1 MTEIA
6 PVFARI
12 IEDYLDQVRDI
23 AEKEET
29 AASLGISTTAKGY
42 TIPFFYRD
50 FAIATDGITASDG
63 SQPHHAVSVI
73 LCKYLLLC
81 PSVPSSDHSLVT
93 FKDFRDAAP
102 YVGGFRT
109 NAEQVISGS
118 FTNGLSA
125 LEQRCVQL
133 GGTRFVTEVSC
144 QLAYRFQALP
154 KVPVFLL
161 FNDADEEFPAQAIV
175 LFQRNAASYL
185 DMECLAMVGSL
196 LAYRLQG
203 K

>member
-12 IEDYLDQVRDI
+12 IEDYLNQVRNI
-23 AEKEET
+23 SEKEKT
-29 AASLGISTTAKGY
+29 AASLAITATAKGY

-50 FAIATDGITASDG
+50 FSIADDGITAPDD
-63 SQPHHAVSVI
+63 SQPQHAVSVI

-93 FKDFRDAAP
+93 FKDFRNAAP
-102 YVGGFRT
+102 FVGGFRS
-109 NAEQVISGS
+109 NAEQVISTS

-125 LEQRCVQL
+125 LEQRCVKL
-133 GGTRFVTEVSC
+133 GGTRFATEVSC

-161 FNDADEEFPAQAIV
+161 FNDADEEFPAQSTV

-185 DMECLAMVGSL
+185 DMECLAMVGSI

-203 K
+203 